1 MVPQMGSKMK
11 WRSLC
16 QQPTIY
22 GIMACSIMGFRTK
35 QTPLPARRRAVKNK
49 REEQLQRTA
58 YTYRRNRTL
67 TGSLV
72 SRVPS
77 AGESKAQL
85 RSPRMHAHDLR
96 RTRRRVA
103 LSLGVVVGLLA
114 AVWFALDNVIATPVV
129 AGNLTSNH
137 QLYQAKINDYLTAHP
152 LERFRFALNTSR
164 LAAYLQTHDCPEVA
178 AVLPAT
184 QQAGLGRSTITLAM
198 RQAAVVWT
206 VNRQQL
212 FVDTEGHAFR
222 RAYGPRPSIEVVDDS
237 GIDTRNNQVVAS
249 NQFLGFIGKVVGAV
263 RRHQLTVQKITL
275 PAGTT
280 RQIYVWFT
288 GVEYPVKFS
297 VDRSAGL
304 QSEDAARAIRYL
316 AQHHITPKYLDVRVS
331 GRAAYR

>member
-1 MVPQMGSKMK
+1 
-11 WRSLC
+11 
-16 QQPTIY
+16 
-22 GIMACSIMGFRTK
+22 MGFRTK
-35 QTPLPARRRAVKNK
+35 QTPPPARRRAAKNK
-49 REEQLQRTA
+49 REEQFQRTA

-72 SRVPS
+72 SRIPS

-96 RTRRRVA
+96 RTRRHVA

-114 AVWFALDNVIATPVV
+114 AVWFALDNVIATPIV

-237 GIDTRNNQVVAS
+237 GIGTRNNQVVAS

-263 RRHQLTVQKITL
+263 RRHQLTVQKITWSILLSSRSIARLACRARMPPGPFAIWRSTTSL
-275 PAGTT
+275 PNISMSASVAERRIGRETVDNT
-280 RQIYVWFT
+280 SASLVNSVGI
-288 GVEYPVKFS
+288 EISAFS
-297 VDRSAGL
+297 L
-304 QSEDAARAIRYL
+304 
-316 AQHHITPKYLDVRVS
+316 
-331 GRAAYR
+331 